1 MPKKMKLAIVA
12 GETSGDTIGAD
23 FLREMH
29 SRSLKFEA
37 LGIGGSRM
45 QSQGFKSLYEME
57 KLSIR
62 GYVEVL
68 KSLPELVLIRSRL
81 KRQLMEYQPDI
92 FVGIDAPDFN
102 LHLEFLLKKNGIKTI
117 QYVSPSIWA
126 WRKNRIKKIGKSVD
140 KVLTLFPFENKIYE
154 KHGIPVNFV
163 GHPLADSLSTT
174 APNYVMRKEL
184 ELNNCNPVVSL
195 LPGSRQSEVE
205 QLAPVMVAAADI
217 LVSQFSEIIFLVPLV
232 SSETINVFDKALN
245 QHKKIKKHF
254 RIMHGHS
261 TEALSSSDVA
271 LIASGTA
278 TLEAALLGVPM
289 VITYKMPK
297 ISEWIMR
304 FKKTDLPYVGL
315 PNILSDSYIVPELLL
330 EDANAENLSC
340 AVYNLLNDTIV
351 RNRLREQFGKIALSL
366 KKNASARAVD
376 AVMDLLAPK

>member
-1 MPKKMKLAIVA
+1 
-12 GETSGDTIGAD
+12 
-23 FLREMH
+23 
-29 SRSLKFEA
+29 
-37 LGIGGSRM
+37 
-45 QSQGFKSLYEME
+45 
-57 KLSIR
+57 
-62 GYVEVL
+62 
-68 KSLPELVLIRSRL
+68 
-81 KRQLMEYQPDI
+81 
-92 FVGIDAPDFN
+92 
-102 LHLEFLLKKNGIKTI
+102 
-117 QYVSPSIWA
+117 
-126 WRKNRIKKIGKSVD
+126 
-140 KVLTLFPFENKIYE
+140 
-154 KHGIPVNFV
+154 
-163 GHPLADSLSTT
+163 
-174 APNYVMRKEL
+174 
-184 ELNNCNPVVSL
+184 
-195 LPGSRQSEVE
+195 
-205 QLAPVMVAAADI
+205 MVAAADI
-217 LVSQFSEIIFLVPLV
+217 LVSQFPEVIFLVPLV

-351 RNRLREQFGKIALSL
+351 RNRLRKIRKIALSL
-366 KKNASARAVD
+366 KKCLSSSGRCSD
-376 AVMDLLAPK
+376 GLAGPK